1 MSRPVLRA
9 LMLAVGVAVLAVYA
23 AGAALAYLLLRSVV
37 LAPSELPTTLALVG
51 ALTLLFGVLSYLF
64 GTARLLDRL
73 DAVPL
78 ARERAPG
85 LYDRLDSIAGAM
97 GVDPPEV
104 RVARLRVPNA
114 LAVGGRRSAVVVL
127 DRSLFDILDGPE
139 LETILAHEL
148 AHIERRDSLVATM
161 AYTAMQAV
169 AGLVLLVL
177 FPLLL
182 AVTGL
187 ARAVAWGRGRPAAW
201 TTTLPGRLR
210 VAIENGVGALLLGL
224 TLLLF
229 AHSRRREFAAD
240 DRAAEVTGRPLAL
253 ARALRKIEAA
263 TRPGLDLLS
272 PLYVSGDEEGPLRWL
287 STHPAV
293 EDRVERLRRR
303 AAEGAQERQ

>member
-1 MSRPVLRA
+1 MSRPALRA
-9 LMLAVGVAVLAVYA
+9 LMLAVGVAVLTVYA
-23 AGAALAYLLLRSVV
+23 AGAALVYLLLRSVL
-37 LAPSELPTTLALVG
+37 LAPAELPTTLALVG
-51 ALTLLFGVLSYLF
+51 GLTLLFGVASYQL
-64 GTARLLDRL
+64 GTSRLLERL
-73 DAVPL
+73 DAVAL
-78 ARERAPG
+78 DRERAPG
-85 LYDRLDSIAGAM
+85 LYDRLDGMAAAM
-97 GVDPPEV
+97 GVDPPEL

-127 DRSLFDILDGPE
+127 DRSLFDLLEGPE
-139 LETILAHEL
+139 LEAILAHEL
-148 AHIERRDSLVATM
+148 AHIERRDSLVATLG
-161 AYTAMQAV
+161 YTAMQAV

-177 FPLLL
+177 LPLVL

-187 ARAVAWGRGRPAAW
+187 ARAIAWGRGRPAGWAD
-201 TTTLPGRLR
+201 TLPGRLR
-210 VAIENGVGALLLGL
+210 RAIENGVGALLLGL

-293 EDRVERLRRR
+293 EDRVERLREQ
-303 AAEGAQERQ
+303 ATAQERQ